1 MNSFHFLRPEWL
13 LMIIPIIGSWWWS
26 RGVGRR
32 KSEQAFEIAAHLV
45 EALTVN
51 RHSWKGILPAD
62 GIAITLI
69 LSAMAVAGPSFRK
82 QESPW
87 FSETAPLVVAL
98 EVSDSMRANDLFPN
112 RLERARF
119 KILDLIAART
129 GAATALIAYSGS
141 AHIVMPPTTDKAVIK
156 PFLESLDPAIM
167 PARGADLTNVLP
179 LADSLLATHQIGGTL
194 LIVADGISNADVPA
208 LRAYTDRKNAAS
220 VVMLLVGTEDES
232 VALMPD
238 GSIAR
243 NLDGTRIDTSIDMRR
258 MKQIAADLNISI
270 IRLTPNDDD
279 ISALFNRINSTL
291 ELAADPDAIWVDDA
305 WWLLWPAM
313 LLMLAWFRRGWTMQ
327 WQ

>member
-1 MNSFHFLRPEWL
+1 
-13 LMIIPIIGSWWWS
+13 MIIPIIVSWWWS

-32 KSEQAFEIAAHLV
+32 KSEQAFEIAAHLL

-51 RHSWKGILPAD
+51 RHSRNRILPAD

-69 LSAMAVAGPSFRK
+69 LSALAVAGPSFRK

-119 KILDLIAART
+119 KILDLMAART
-129 GAATALIAYSGS
+129 GAETALIAYSGS

-167 PARGADLTNVLP
+167 PAEGANLTNVLP
-179 LADSLLATHQIGGTL
+179 LTDSLLATSQIAGTL

-208 LRAYTDRKNAAS
+208 LKAYTNGKNAAS
-220 VVMLLVGTEDES
+220 IVMLLVGTEDES

-238 GSIAR
+238 GSIAKNR
-243 NLDGTRIDTSIDMRR
+243 DGTRIDTSVDIRRMRR
-258 MKQIAADLNISI
+258 IAADLNISI

-279 ISALFNRINSTL
+279 IAALLNRINSTL
-291 ELAADPDAIWVDDA
+291 EQAVDPDAIWVDDA